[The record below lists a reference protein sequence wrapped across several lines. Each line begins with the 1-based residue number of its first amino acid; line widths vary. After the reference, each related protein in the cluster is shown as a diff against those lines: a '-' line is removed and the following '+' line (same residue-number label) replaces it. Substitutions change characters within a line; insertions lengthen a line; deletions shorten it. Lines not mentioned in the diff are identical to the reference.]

1 AYTAWVLLIYG
12 ALLPAAFVGLRGRL
26 IVDLR
31 APETRKA
38 LSGGLFALMAYGAV
52 VAAFALGP
60 AGPITAIR
68 ETSVVFAAFIG
79 RFFLGEQL
87 TPRRIGACAVVALGA
102 ICLGY
107 RP

>member
-1 AYTAWVLLIYG
+1 
-12 ALLPAAFVGLRGRL
+12 
-26 IVDLR
+26 
-31 APETRKA
+31 
-38 LSGGLFALMAYGAV
+38 GGLFALVAYGAV

-107 RP
+107 QV